1 MASTLRKDRVVDSYV
16 RHIHALALK
25 RIRTA
30 ADHAAAKKVYLRL
43 SGGKADQGTR
53 QYLEVLVDLIADF
66 ESRME
71 EHAGSADITAA
82 ELVQHRLQERGMSV
96 SELAR
101 QVGMQQS
108 NLSEMLSGRRDWSKA
123 AIRGISRVFSI
134 RAERFLVG
142 DGRPKQ

>member
-1 MASTLRKDRVVDSYV
+1 MASTLRKVRALDSYMV
-16 RHIHALALK
+16 HIHAFPLK

-30 ADHAAAKKVYLRL
+30 AEHAAAKRVYLRL

-53 QYLEVLVDLIADF
+53 QYLDVLVDLIADF
-66 ESRME
+66 ERRME
-71 EHAGSADITAA
+71 EQAGWADVTAA
-82 ELVQHRLQERGMSV
+82 ELVQHRLHERGMSV

-123 AIRGISRVFSI
+123 AIRGISRMFSI
-134 RAERFLVG
+134 RAERFLA
-142 DGRPKQ
+142 